1 MTEKTSNVP
10 TTEGLRALSRGDFL
24 NFGLHQVAYV
34 RPVTVENRRVWAIHA
49 ADGTPLHLADSPQT
63 AGVLIRQNDLEP
75 MTVQ

>member
-1 MTEKTSNVP
+1 MNGKIRVSTS
-10 TTEGLRALSRGDFL
+10 EALRRLSQGDFL
-24 NFGLHQVAYV
+24 SFGLHQIAYV

-49 ADGTPLHLADSPQT
+49 ADGTPLHLADSAQT